1 MATTLL
7 ALDGYAVEGGLDGR
21 GRPATCYAST
31 IALGRH
37 EGPGEA
43 AGLWARYEEVLDAA
57 AELGLAGVAL
67 SVEWAR
73 VEPLPGE
80 VDESALAR
88 YRAVIEHARA
98 RGLRVTVRLITAAW
112 PSWLG
117 PEAWILPWVVP
128 HALAHAARVAE
139 ALGEGPTGW
148 VVFADPAGLVAG
160 GYLEGTRPPWRRRAR
175 AEAAL
180 ARRQLARITAAVAA
194 TAHLGAGLVEA
205 RSVELDPIALARSR
219 WARGEVHVR
228 SLVRGKGPTASARG
242 LLAFDG
248 RAWVVEDESVL
259 ALLR

>member
-7 ALDGYAVEGGLDGR
+7 CLDGYAVEGGLDGR
-21 GRPATCYAST
+21 GRPATCYAPT

-57 AELGLAGVAL
+57 AGLGLAGVAL

-73 VEPLPGE
+73 VEPNPGE
-80 VDESALAR
+80 VDGAALAR
-88 YRAVIEHARA
+88 YRAAVEHARSL
-98 RGLRVTVRLITAAW
+98 GLLVTVRLVTSAW

-128 HALAHAARVAE
+128 HALAHAARVAD
-139 ALGEGPTGW
+139 ALGDAPTGW
-148 VVFADPAGLVAG
+148 VVFADPTGLVAG

-180 ARRQLARITAAVAA
+180 ARRQLAGIAGAVGA
-194 TAHLGAGLVEA
+194 TTIGPRLVEA
-205 RSVELDPIALARSR
+205 RTVELDPVALARAR
-219 WARGEVHVR
+219 GARGELHVR
-228 SLVRGKGPTASARG
+228 SLVRGAGPSASARG
-242 LLAFDG
+242 LLAHDG
-248 RAWVVEDESVL
+248 RAWRVEDEGLVDL
-259 ALLR
+259 VR